1 MTPIHGA
8 QPIALLRFKMTPPVP
23 GLAVLRRA
31 RLMDRLKE
39 SLAHPERRGT
49 AIIAGAGYGKTTLL
63 AGFLQ
68 EAGVDSVWYSL
79 DPSDRDPILFFRY
92 LIEVI
97 RQRCDEFGR
106 LAEELLE
113 DGTTL
118 STGPEGV
125 DRFVDVL
132 INDANETLAS
142 RVCLILDDAHH
153 LGGGEAV
160 LRGVRRL
167 LTHLPDA
174 LHIVLTSR
182 TVPDIGVPSLK
193 AKDRLSVIDQ
203 SDLTF
208 TREETSDLLLRI
220 FGLSLDV
227 ARVADLHAQA
237 QGWVTALQLLRQ
249 QSMSRAGTEIQP
261 DDVLLART
269 REEVFD
275 YFGDDVYAGESEQVR
290 VFLRRS
296 SLPSIL
302 DTEILT
308 MVLND
313 LPVPGIVENL
323 LRRNLFVLPLAG
335 RMEAHTYHPLFREFL
350 ARKLREEEGEDA
362 VNRLH
367 ERYGHAFQ
375 EREDHAAA
383 LRHFGAARAVS
394 QLASLLIREGPPL
407 VQHGMLETVKSAFA
421 ILGDAEEPDPRLTL
435 LRAEMQRIEGD
446 YAGALRS
453 FDRGLSA
460 ATGLSGTERAGALQG
475 KAYAAMKLGSLPQS
489 EELAKEALALA
500 GGEDPALSARILNTR
515 AIVEYRLGR
524 YDDAIRG
531 WKEALELARRAGDRA
546 MLRRVAHNLGLP
558 HGTRGEY
565 DKALDYFRMLLQMEE
580 EQEAPLGPEY
590 ATAALNV
597 ARIEI
602 LRGAM
607 QDAAGHL
614 DDALEISRKFDL
626 KALRGDVLEAQG
638 NLLRETGDAEGAR
651 ARYAAARRIFTELGF
666 DDLRDDVDEEEAR
679 LLLRIGAEDEAL
691 RRADDLLARCEEDAV
706 PAVRRAAALQLA
718 GEARLEMAR
727 RDDGADGG
735 STSALVEGARMLEEA
750 RSLYRAGKL
759 RFQEAESGLL
769 LARARL
775 ALGDEE
781 AARSAAREALKLV
794 ARFGYG
800 HMARRSAAPRKGD
813 PKSRPKG
820 AQRSFGELLATFPEW
835 EAIGGEAQAED
846 AAPESVGGALGGYDL
861 TIHMLGSVEVY
872 RDERRQIPATAW
884 TLRKALRILCYLAAA
899 RERRATKDRI
909 ADTFWQDAS
918 LDVIEKN
925 FHPTI
930 SYLRKALNMS
940 HAVRKNFILFEKGAY
955 RLNPQ
960 YRYRIDLVEFE
971 EAIRAARAARRSD
984 PQEAL
989 RHYDRARA
997 LHRGEF
1003 LEEEYE
1009 DWAEAPREHYAGLMT
1024 ACLEEAGALHAS
1036 GGRLPQALECYQGLV
1051 KRDPLSEPASCKVMT
1066 TLARMGDR
1074 GGVAQEYQR
1083 LVRALKDELG
1093 LEPLPETTSVYQTAV
1108 DGP

>member
-8 QPIALLRFKMTPPVP
+8 QPIALLRFKMTPPAP
-23 GLAVLRRA
+23 GLAVLRRG
-31 RLMDRLKE
+31 RLVDRLKE

-118 STGPEGV
+118 STGPEGI

-132 INDANETLAS
+132 INDARETLAS

-153 LGGGEAV
+153 LEGGEAV

-167 LTHLPDA
+167 LTDLPDA

-203 SDLTF
+203 GDLTF
-208 TREETSDLLLRI
+208 SREETSDLLLRI
-220 FGLSLDV
+220 FGLSVDA

-249 QSMSRAGTEIQP
+249 QAMTRAGAEIQT
-261 DDVLLART
+261 DDALLART

-275 YFGDDVYAGESEQVR
+275 YFGDDVYVGESEQVR
-290 VFLRRS
+290 AFLRRS

-302 DTEILT
+302 DTGILSV
-308 MVLND
+308 VLDD
-313 LPVPGIVENL
+313 LPVPGIVESL
-323 LRRNLFVLPLAG
+323 LRRNLFLLPLAG

-350 ARKLREEEGEDA
+350 ARKLREEEGENA
-362 VNRLH
+362 VDLLH
-367 ERYGHAFQ
+367 ERYGRAFQ

-383 LRHFGAARAVS
+383 LRHFGMARSVP
-394 QLASLLIREGPPL
+394 QLASLLIREGPSL
-407 VQHGMLETVKSAFA
+407 VRHGMLETVKSAFA
-421 ILGDAEEPDPRLTL
+421 SLGDSEEPDPRLTL

-446 YAGALRS
+446 YTGALRS

-475 KAYAAMKLGSLPQS
+475 KAYAAMKLGSLPHS

-500 GGEDPALSARILNTR
+500 GDEDPALSARILNTL

-531 WKEALELARRAGDRA
+531 WKEALDLARRAGDRA

-638 NLLRETGDAEGAR
+638 NLLRETGDADGAR
-651 ARYAAARRIFTELGF
+651 ARYAAARTVFTELGF

-718 GEARLEMAR
+718 GEARLAMVR
-727 RDDGADGG
+727 RDGGADGDRAG
-735 STSALVEGARMLEEA
+735 ALGEGARMLEEA
-750 RSLYRAGKL
+750 RGLYHAGKL

-769 LARARL
+769 LARTRL

-781 AARSAAREALKLV
+781 AARSAAHDALKLV

-800 HMARRSAAPRKGD
+800 HMARRSAAPCAGD
-813 PKSRPKG
+813 ANSRRG
-820 AQRSFGELLATFPEW
+820 AQGSFADLLATFPEW
-835 EAIGGEAQAED
+835 EAIGG
-846 AAPESVGGALGGYDL
+846 AAPALDATSESVGGALGGHDL
-861 TIHMLGSVEVY
+861 TIHMLGPVEVY

-909 ADTFWQDAS
+909 ADTFWQDAP

-984 PQEAL
+984 PEEAL
-989 RHYDRARA
+989 RHYDRART

-1024 ACLEEAGALHAS
+1024 ACLEEAGALHAAA
-1036 GGRLPQALECYQGLV
+1036 GRWQQALELYEGLV
-1051 KRDPLSEPASCKVMT
+1051 KRDPLSEPASCRVMT
-1066 TLARMGDR
+1066 ALAAMGDR
-1074 GGVAQEYQR
+1074 ARVAQEYQR

-1093 LEPLPETTSVYQTAV
+1093 LEPLPETRSVYETGV
-1108 DGP
+1108 DRR